1 MLLIQLLNYVFKT
14 LFLCLHIPTFTGKKE
29 IISKVSS
36 TSTSKILYSKA
47 EGGKHWLGH
56 WFLQIKFYWNTAT
69 DTCWCCV
76 YSCFHTIKAKI
87 SRCTIW
93 PASLKYLLSGPLRT
107 SLVILAINKKGKQN
121 KSKTQE
127 LRKNY
132 FP

>member
-56 WFLQIKFYWNTAT
+56 WFLQIKFYWNILMPIH
-69 DTCWCCV
+69 
-76 YSCFHTIKAKI
+76 FRTIYDCIQTMTEKLCSFNRLNGSQNQKH
-87 SRCTIW
+87 
-93 PASLKYLLSGPLRT
+93 LLSGTL
-107 SLVILAINKKGKQN
+107 LKCADICHILQQN
-121 KSKTQE
+121 I
-127 LRKNY
+127 LGN
-132 FP
+132 